1 MNGSVL
7 HGSQTLLIVDDDPR
21 IRGFI
26 MDLVR
31 GESGIR
37 VLGEAG
43 NGEDAVRL
51 ARELRP
57 AVVLMDLA
65 MPRMGGLEALRRTKR
80 EVPATKVIVVTVHGE
95 DAYRRAAFACGAD
108 AFIVKKRLRG
118 ELLSTL
124 RRVDEGAV
132 RARQRGAE
140 DAPLTD

>member
-1 MNGSVL
+1 MNGSLL

>member
-1 MNGSVL
+1 MVVNGSVL
-7 HGSQTLLIVDDDPR
+7 RGSQTLLIADDDPR

-80 EVPATKVIVVTVHGE
+80 ELPATKGIVVTDNGAE
-95 DAYRRAAFACGAD
+95 EYRRAGF
-108 AFIVKKRLRG
+108 
-118 ELLSTL
+118 
-124 RRVDEGAV
+124 
-132 RARQRGAE
+132 
-140 DAPLTD
+140 